1 MREPEIFKFDV
12 RVRERMLKSGRL
24 VLEDLT
30 KHVESAVN
38 VEENVMSIELEQ
50 PALGR
55 PDGSALNRPSV
66 APPVLS
72 TADRDPEGTG
82 SSS

>member
-30 KHVESAVN
+30 KHVESTVD
-38 VEENVMSIELEQ
+38 VEENIIALELEQ

-55 PDGSALNRPSV
+55 PDGSGLNRPSI
-66 APPVLS
+66 APPTLS